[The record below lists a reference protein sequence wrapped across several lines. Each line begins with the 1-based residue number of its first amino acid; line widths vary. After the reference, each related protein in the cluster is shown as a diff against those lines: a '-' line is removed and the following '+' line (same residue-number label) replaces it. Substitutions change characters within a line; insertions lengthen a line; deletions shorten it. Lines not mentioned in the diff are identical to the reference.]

1 MAYFVRV
8 SVSYDT
14 IKGFFETVPAD
25 TLVVYEHDASRI
37 HCHFYII
44 TSLKTDSLKVRLKK
58 YYPFTKTDWSFKTA
72 RDEMCIRYMAK
83 GKYDPKYVRGYD
95 QQKLD
100 DYKADWTP
108 EPPPKE
114 TKTGPSQ
121 FSMAREVKDMTEER
135 DDIVMLYHDLVKN
148 TIYIHQKYEKAFS
161 EFNIEKVAITALAFF
176 TGGRTTLTQRI
187 VGKFSRYGT

>member
-58 YYPFTKTDWSFKTA
+58 YYPFTKTDWSFKSAT
-72 RDEMCIRYMAK
+72 DDLCVRYMAK
-83 GKYDPKYVRGYD
+83 GKHDPKYVRNFS
-95 QQKLD
+95 LD
-100 DYKADWTP
+100 KIEEYKTSWTP

-114 TKTGPSQ
+114 TKNGPSQ
-121 FSMAREVKDMTEER
+121 YTMAKEVKDMTPEQS
-135 DDIVMLYHDLVKN
+135 DLVMLYSAIVSN
-148 TIYIHQKYEKAFS
+148 TIYIHQKYEKAFCDY
-161 EFNIEKVAITALAFF
+161 NIEKVATTAFALFS
-176 TGGRTTLTQRI
+176 GGRTSLAQRI
-187 VGKFSRYGT
+187 VGKFSRYGI